1 MQRPVLFLA
10 RSWHGYGGMQRLN
23 HDVVHCVGSTR
34 SSFLCLHPT
43 HRSFQSFLS
52 FCTRS
57 VLTAWHWRG
66 RNARI
71 HLSDCVLLPLGIL
84 CAWISNA
91 TLSVTA
97 CGLDVVYKN
106 YVYQR
111 IVRWG
116 LKHVDHVICIS
127 DATAVEVYKRG
138 VSRDVVSVI
147 PCGISVDATFVEKD
161 RSPFLLVTVGR
172 LIQRKGI
179 AWFIEFVFPSLHQ
192 LYPQIQYCI
201 IGNGPE
207 RQHIHSLIRKNA
219 LQHSVTLLDNA
230 SDDVCKEILERAQL
244 FIAPNIS
251 VPGDME
257 GFGIVCI
264 EASGAGLPVIAAQLE
279 GLESAV
285 LSEKTGRFFRAGDA
299 EDCMQTIVHMIEAP
313 LVSGD
318 VYQATRSHFAWT
330 RLTPLYNNVFDS

>member
-1 MQRPVLFLA
+1 MHRPVLFLA

-23 HDVVHCVGSTR
+23 HDVVHFVGSTR
-34 SSFLCLHPT
+34 SSFLCLHLA
-43 HRSFQSFLS
+43 HRSFRSFLS

-66 RNARI
+66 RHARI
-71 HLSDCVLLPLGIL
+71 HLSDCTVLPLGIL

-97 CGLDVVYKN
+97 CGLDVVYRN

-116 LKHVDHVICIS
+116 LKYVDHVICIS
-127 DATAVEVYKRG
+127 EVTAVEVCKRG

-179 AWFIEFVFPSLHQ
+179 TWFIESVLPFLREI
-192 LYPQIQYCI
+192 YPDIHYCV

-207 RQHIHSLIRKNA
+207 RRSILSVIRKKG
-219 LQHSVTLLDNA
+219 LQNTVTLLDNA
-230 SDDVCKEILERAQL
+230 SDDVRKEILERAQL
-244 FIAPNIS
+244 FVAPNIS

-264 EASGAGLPVIAAQLE
+264 EASGAGLPIIAADIE
-279 GLESAV
+279 GLKSAV
-285 LSEKTGRFFRAGDA
+285 MSEKTGRFFHAGDA
-299 EDCMQTIVHMIEAP
+299 DDCVRMIRKMIDEPLAPVSVHQET
-313 LVSGD
+313 LS
-318 VYQATRSHFAWT
+318 QFSWN
-330 RLTPLYNNVFDS
+330 RLIPLYNNVFDS